1 MIVLQVEMLCRDSF
15 FFLTESF
22 PFDEISFG
30 ELPDKLSTKKPMIAS
45 RPTSYVFDL
54 HPPSDIQFGNYA
66 VELQRSLRAV
76 QKNI

>member
-1 MIVLQVEMLCRDSF
+1 MEKLGRDSF

-30 ELPDKLSTKKPMIAS
+30 ELPDKLTTKKPMMVS

-54 HPPSDIQFGNYA
+54 HPPSDSQFGNYA
-66 VELQRSLRAV
+66 AVIHETLRDV
-76 QKNI
+76 